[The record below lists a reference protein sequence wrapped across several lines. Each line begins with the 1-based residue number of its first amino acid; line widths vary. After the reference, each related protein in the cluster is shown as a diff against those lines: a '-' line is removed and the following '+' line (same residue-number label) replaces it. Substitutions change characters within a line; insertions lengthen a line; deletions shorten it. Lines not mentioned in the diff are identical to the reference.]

1 MTYFTRGELNEIQA
15 GVRPAAVLKTVVF
28 DAGITT
34 GKLSTK
40 AAVST
45 SLTGTQNDMTFTA
58 DTAGVAGNN
67 ITIAYR
73 TDRIAAGNT
82 SALAN
87 SDGTIINV
95 DLKTSAG
102 VAATK
107 VLTSTNTE
115 VTDGDTVTIGA
126 IVYRFKN
133 TMSQAYD
140 VKRNGT
146 TADTTM
152 GALIKAI
159 NGTGTAGVDYFAGT
173 VAHPTVSAGAL
184 AAHAFTASARTVGVA
199 GNLIALAETSAVLS
213 WAGAAVFLS
222 AGEDVNQV
230 LSLAS
235 EVKTAIEADT
245 ASAALVDITYVAA
258 NDGTGLVTAMAAT
271 ALTGGSDGKV
281 PLFTVTGSILCS
293 LRGYCATTLTG
304 TNATLVHGVT
314 GTTNALIPI
323 LTATNIS
330 VNKGIDST
338 SAVVARGTALAK
350 VPLWYVQDEAI
361 FATTATANVT
371 AGKILYFLDYIAL
384 TENARVVPA

>member
-15 GVRPAAVLKTVVF
+15 GVRPPAVLKTVVF

-58 DTAGVAGNN
+58 DTAGTAGNN

-73 TDRIAAGNT
+73 TDRIAAGNAT
-82 SALAN
+82 ALAN
-87 SDGTIINV
+87 ADGTIINV

-102 VAATK
+102 VKANAT
-107 VLTSTNTE
+107 VTTDATE
-115 VTDGDTVTIGA
+115 VTIGDTITIGTT
-126 IVYRFKN
+126 VYTFKT
-133 TMSQAYD
+133 TMTAAYD

-146 TADTTM
+146 AATTL
-152 GALIKAI
+152 ANLKKAI
-159 NGTGTAGVDYFAGT
+159 NATGTAGVEYFAGT
-173 VAHPTVSAGAL
+173 LAHPSVAATTIDATTLKVEALTVGIAGNAIAKSL
-184 AAHAFTASARTVGVA
+184 SAAHLDWDGSGAFLT
-199 GNLIALAETSAVLS
+199 
-213 WAGAAVFLS
+213 

-230 LSLAS
+230 LSIAS
-235 EVKTAIEADT
+235 EVKTAIEANT
-245 ASAALVDITYVAA
+245 AAAALVDLTYVAA

-271 ALTGGSDGKV
+271 ALSGGSDGKV

-304 TNATLVHGVT
+304 TNATLVHGAT
-314 GTTNALIPI
+314 GTTNMLIPI
-323 LTATNIS
+323 LTATNIT
-330 VNKGIDST
+330 VGKGIDST
-338 SAVVARGTALAK
+338 SAVVARGTALTK

-361 FATTATANVT
+361 FATTATAAVT